1 MQLRI
6 AATRTGSRERVIELL
21 RTRGA
26 LTRADLA
33 RSLGLSRATV
43 SNVVAALHHEG
54 LVIEPGGTTAAGGLP
69 RQGRPGTL
77 LTLNPT
83 AGFVVGIDFGHTHVR
98 VIVADLAH
106 TVLAE
111 NTRTLVRDH
120 DAHHALTTAAGM
132 AEETL
137 AASGVDRA
145 KVIGVG
151 AGVPGPV
158 NALTGAVGASS
169 IAPSWV
175 GLRPAEELA
184 RRLGL
189 PVLVD
194 NVGNLGALAE
204 VTWGAGQGAQVAAYI
219 KLGTGVGAGFV
230 LGGRIFRGACGT
242 AAELGHLTVDPAG
255 QVCRCGNRGCL
266 ENYVSLPALISQLRT
281 QYDTTLTKH
290 DVVAL
295 ALAGDRACARVL
307 ADAGQRI
314 GAAMATICNLFNPDR
329 VIVGGELAAACD
341 IMLPS
346 LRNALDRDALPFAGA
361 HVQVCRGQLGE
372 RAVALGAIAT
382 VLHATPRLGGSPR
395 PAPPAAAH
403 R

>member
-1 MQLRI
+1 MRVPQG
-6 AATRTGSRERVIELL
+6 RTGNRDRVIELL
-21 RTRGA
+21 RTHGA

-33 RSLGLSRATV
+33 RSLDLSRATV

-54 LVIEPGGTTAAGGLP
+54 LVVETEGTDTGAPP
-69 RQGRPGTL
+69 RQGRPGAL
-77 LTLNPT
+77 LTLNPS
-83 AGFVVGIDFGHTHVR
+83 AGVIVGIDFGHTHLR

-111 NTRTLVRDH
+111 NTRRLVRDH
-120 DAHHALTTAAGM
+120 DARHALRTAIAV

-137 AASGVDRA
+137 AASGVDRS

-158 NALTGAVGASS
+158 NTLTGAVGSSS

-175 GLRPAEELA
+175 GLRPGEELA
-184 RRLGL
+184 NGLGL

-204 VTWGAGQGAQVAAYI
+204 VTWGAGQGAQVAAYV

-230 LGGRIFRGACGT
+230 LNGRIFRGACGT
-242 AAELGHLTVDPAG
+242 AAELGHMTIDPAG
-255 QVCRCGNRGCL
+255 QICRCGNRGCL
-266 ENYVSLPALISQLRT
+266 ETYVSLPALLGQLRT
-281 QYDTTLTKH
+281 HYGADLTTH
-290 DVVAL
+290 DVVTL

-307 ADAGQRI
+307 ADAGQRV
-314 GAAMATICNLFNPDR
+314 GAALAIICNLINPDR
-329 VIVGGELAAACD
+329 VIIGGDLAAACD
-341 IMLPS
+341 IVLPP
-346 LRNALDRDALPFAGA
+346 LRNALDRDALPFAGS
-361 HVQVCRGQLGE
+361 HVTVCKGQLGD

-382 VLHATPRLGGSPR
+382 VLHATTRFVS
-395 PAPPAAAH
+395 APSSAMPAAMG

>member
-1 MQLRI
+1 MRI
-6 AATRTGSRERVIELL
+6 PETRAGNRERVIELL

-43 SNVVAALHHEG
+43 SNVIAALHHEG
-54 LVIEPGGTTAAGGLP
+54 LVVETEGTDTGAQP
-69 RQGRPGTL
+69 RQGRPGAL
-77 LTLNPT
+77 LTLNPS
-83 AGFVVGIDFGHTHVR
+83 AGVVVGIDFGHTHVR

-111 NTRTLVRDH
+111 NTRTLLRDH
-120 DAHHALTTAAGM
+120 DAKYALQNAVAM

-137 AASGVDRA
+137 LASGVDRT

-158 NALTGAVGASS
+158 NTLTGIVGSSS

-175 GLRPAEELA
+175 GLRPREELA
-184 RRLGL
+184 ARLEL

-230 LGGRIFRGACGT
+230 LGGRIFRGSCGT
-242 AAELGHLTVDPAG
+242 AAEFGHMTIDPAG
-255 QVCRCGNRGCL
+255 QICRCGNRGCL
-266 ENYVSLPALISQLRT
+266 ETYVSLPALLGQLRAH
-281 QYDTTLTKH
+281 YGADLTTC
-290 DVVAL
+290 DVVTL

-307 ADAGQRI
+307 ADAGQRV
-314 GAAMATICNLFNPDR
+314 GAAAAIICNLFNPDR
-329 VIVGGELAAACD
+329 IIIGGELAAASD
-341 IMLPS
+341 ILLPP
-346 LRNALDRDALPFAGA
+346 LRSALDRDALPFAGA
-361 HVQVCRGQLGE
+361 HVTICKGQLGD

-382 VLHATPRLGGSPR
+382 VLQATTRFAGGPRSTAIAPAR
-395 PAPPAAAH
+395 P
-403 R
+403 